1 MKFDQLN
8 QKYYEDNIEAENKKI
23 NERKR
28 RFLISLIGPVLMFI
42 SLIFLKEIKELS
54 ITLFIG
60 AFISLLF
67 FIYSVEIIVYKL
79 KINSIKNLLK
89 DPPYVEVFE
98 DGKIIIGNHNGG
110 GRKSLNKITDFHIDN
125 IHKRIQVV
133 DATTD
138 FPKWL
143 DIDFELEMK
152 GKLLLI
158 LQMFEQM
165 ENTRRQHYINTFKET
180 LKKYQNDTTRLLE
193 ELDTMDFILPVQCYF
208 ETSPPLFHYFDL
220 SIDVKLGFEIRE
232 YDNKKYIA
240 LYSSLMELPQNSEFQ
255 KQYRMSYY
263 NISKWINNQELS
275 SGLFKEEDII
285 QGIVINPDYECV
297 VVSLR

>member
-8 QKYYEDNIEAENKKI
+8 QLYYEYIIEAENKKI

-28 RFLISLIGPVLMFI
+28 RFFISLIGPVLIFI
-42 SLIFLKEIKELS
+42 SIAFLRDIEELS
-54 ITLFIG
+54 IVFVIG
-60 AFISLLF
+60 AVISLLF
-67 FIYSVEIIVYKL
+67 IIFSVEIISCKL
-79 KINSIKNLLK
+79 KINSVKNLLE
-89 DPPYVEVFE
+89 DPPYVEIFE
-98 DGKIIIGNHNGG
+98 DGKIIIGNHKGG
-110 GRKSLNKITDFHIDN
+110 GRKGLNKITDFHIDD

-143 DIDFELEMK
+143 DIDFELEMR
-152 GKLLLI
+152 GKLLII
-158 LQMFEQM
+158 LRMFEQM
-165 ENTRRQHYINTFKET
+165 ENARRQHYINTFKET

-193 ELDTMDFILPVQCYF
+193 ELDTMEFIIPVQCYF
-208 ETSPPLFHYFDL
+208 ETSPPILHYFDL
-220 SIDVKLGFEIRE
+220 ANDVKLGFEIRK

-240 LYSSLMELPQNSEFQ
+240 LYSSLVELPQNSEFL

-263 NISKWINNQELS
+263 DISKWINNQELS

-285 QGIVINPDYECV
+285 QGMVINPDYECV
-297 VVSLR
+297 VINLR